1 MEGQHL
7 SHYTILAKIGEGGMG
22 AVYRATDSRLEPH
35 GRDQGLPPHASA
47 SPDRQRRFV
56 QEAQA
61 ASGLNH
67 PNIVHIYDIDSAD
80 GVTFIAMEFVDG
92 RALDAVIA
100 EAQIPIAQVLDY
112 AVQASGALAAA
123 HDAGIVHRDVKPA
136 NILVNPSGQVKVL
149 DFGLAKLLHPAA
161 DTETFAPSKAPT
173 PATAIGVVV
182 GTPAYMSPEQ
192 AEGRYVDA
200 RSDVF
205 SFGAVLYEM
214 LSGHRAF
221 EGHSTLS
228 IMAAVLHHQ
237 PTPLAQVRAGIPPAL
252 DAIVTRCL
260 EKDPARRYSS
270 ASELH
275 AALEECRASLS
286 SAAQPRAGRVTR
298 PVFAALIVVA
308 LLAAGTATW
317 VSVRSSRVRWAR
329 QVGLPEIE
337 SLVARDQPDAAARL
351 LAQVQAII
359 PDDPQLAR
367 LTNDVMDPII
377 LETTPRGV
385 DVATKSYLNPAGEW
399 LPLGTTPLKS
409 PLAPFGYRRWRLT
422 RDGYDPREIRG
433 WPAGR
438 PRDAQPASRD
448 ASRNGVRARRGFSVG

>member
-1 MEGQHL
+1 MP
-7 SHYTILAKIGEGGMG
+7 
-22 AVYRATDSRLEPH
+22 AT
-35 GRDQGLPPHASA
+35 
-47 SPDRQRRFV
+47 SPDRQRRFI
-56 QEAQA
+56 QEAQS

-100 EAQIPIAQVLDY
+100 EAQVPIAQVLDY

-123 HDAGIVHRDVKPA
+123 HGAGIVHRDVKPA
-136 NILVNPSGQVKVL
+136 NILVNRSGQVKVL

-161 DTETFAPSKAPT
+161 DTETFVPSKAPT

-237 PTPLAQVRAGIPPAL
+237 PTPLAQVRAGVPPAL

-260 EKDPARRYSS
+260 EKDPARRYPS
-270 ASELH
+270 AIGI
-275 AALEECRASLS
+275 ARRTRGV
-286 SAAQPRAGRVTR
+286 PRV
-298 PVFAALIVVA
+298 ALIGRPA
-308 LLAAGTATW
+308 PRGTRHPCSPRRPHRRRPAGSRYGHMGVGAI
-317 VSVRSSRVRWAR
+317 VSGAMGASGR
-329 QVGLPEIE
+329 
-337 SLVARDQPDAAARL
+337 VARDR
-351 LAQVQAII
+351 I
-359 PDDPQLAR
+359 
-367 LTNDVMDPII
+367 
-377 LETTPRGV
+377 
-385 DVATKSYLNPAGEW
+385 
-399 LPLGTTPLKS
+399 
-409 PLAPFGYRRWRLT
+409 
-422 RDGYDPREIRG
+422 
-433 WPAGR
+433 
-438 PRDAQPASRD
+438 
-448 ASRNGVRARRGFSVG
+448 ARRTRSA